1 MCWVIPSR
9 PAGRWHRGIHSDSTV
24 FVNIGAKSEGTI
36 DRSTMADPDSLG
48 WRRRVCFVVRRSGI
62 RLAEKL
68 SGAGSREMLEEAF
81 RGRIPVEGTVEG
93 RNPGGF
99 NVMLSGVKAFC
110 PTSQIARRAGDDL
123 DAYVGQT
130 LVFLITEFKERDVV
144 VSHRAHQ
151 EAQAAE
157 EATQVWDTLKV
168 GDIKDGAV
176 ATVQD
181 FGVFIEL
188 GGVQGL
194 LHKSELGQGA
204 DVTLPAVG
212 DVVTVRVKSIDRAK
226 ERISLGLKDDPTGP
240 WAAVGT
246 DFVEGESYTGTVSRI
261 MDFGAFVKLAEG
273 LEGLV
278 HISQLAH
285 HRVDH
290 PSSVVKPGQEVKA
303 ASRRSMRSASAL
315 VSACETT
322 AEMAVVRGRSTSAT
336 KKARRGRAWEPSL
349 TYWETS
355 SSAERGHHRLQI
367 LECLALGPRLAAR
380 GQRNDRLRMVCDAR
394 LCAPG

>member
-1 MCWVIPSR
+1 M
-9 PAGRWHRGIHSDSTV
+9 
-24 FVNIGAKSEGTI
+24 
-36 DRSTMADPDSLG
+36 
-48 WRRRVCFVVRRSGI
+48 
-62 RLAEKL
+62 
-68 SGAGSREMLEEAF
+68 
-81 RGRIPVEGTVEG
+81 
-93 RNPGGF
+93 
-99 NVMLSGVKAFC
+99 
-110 PTSQIARRAGDDL
+110 
-123 DAYVGQT
+123 
-130 LVFLITEFKERDVV
+130 FLIEFKERDVV

-226 ERISLGLKDDPTGP
+226 ERISLGLKDEPTGP

-290 PSSVVKPGQEVKA
+290 PSSVVKQGQEVKV
-303 ASRRSMRSASAL
+303 RIMEIDESASAL

-336 KKARRGRAWEPSL
+336 KRARRAEPGNLRRPTGRPQAQLSAVITAFRSSNASRLLPASPRAANAMIASGWCVTRACALPDDHLRSPS
-349 TYWETS
+349 
-355 SSAERGHHRLQI
+355 ARAPPHRCVIPQHG
-367 LECLALGPRLAAR
+367 APR
-380 GQRNDRLRMVCDAR
+380 M
-394 LCAPG
+394 PP